1 MGGAAEP
8 PASGSAK
15 AQGEEG
21 PPQSRLPAGGSSR
34 LPMLLNCST
43 SLLLY
48 RPESSSVSVLGL
60 NPALGPPLR
69 APPEPGPEPP
79 PALPPPRAPT
89 QPGPETRPAAPLHG
103 GAGLN
108 KEADAVSLKSI
119 FIAVVER
126 TGVLLPAWPPLV
138 GSQAGR
144 ARGPLCPVTMPRMLV
159 FAHCYVSPW

>member
-8 PASGSAK
+8 PALGSAK

-21 PPQSRLPAGGSSR
+21 PPQSRLPTGGSSR
-34 LPMLLNCST
+34 LPMLLNCSA

-79 PALPPPRAPT
+79 PRAPT
-89 QPGPETRPAAPLHG
+89 QPGPETRPAAPRPG

-108 KEADAVSLKSI
+108 KEADAVSLRSI

-138 GSQAGR
+138 GSQAGC
-144 ARGPLCPVTMPRMLV
+144 ACGPLRPVTLPRMPV